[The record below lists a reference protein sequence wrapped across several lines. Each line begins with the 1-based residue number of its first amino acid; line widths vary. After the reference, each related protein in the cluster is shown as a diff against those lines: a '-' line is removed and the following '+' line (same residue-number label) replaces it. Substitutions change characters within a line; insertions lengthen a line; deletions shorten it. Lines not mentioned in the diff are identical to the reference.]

1 MSTTATHQIDLS
13 TLSDADLDR
22 VSGGIRQINP
32 LGAQIGIMLINGVLD
47 PMWEIVGKTG
57 HLPTPEE
64 HL

>member
-1 MSTTATHQIDLS
+1 MSTATHQTNLA
-13 TLSDADLDR
+13 TLSDADLDL
-22 VSGGIRQINP
+22 VSGGIRQINA
-32 LGAQIGIMLINGVLD
+32 LAAQIAIMQLNGVLD